1 MAEKR
6 FNSKVDTWIGLLL
19 GFVVIVDVAFVIMLA
34 QGTDSPGA
42 KTGAILTMI
51 AALLL
56 LLWLAFSTYY
66 TVDKQT
72 LRVVSG
78 PFRWKIPLADIQ
90 AVTPSRALWSSPA
103 LSLDRLRV
111 EYGKNRRVLVSPA
124 DKAGFLR
131 ALGQDVE

>member
-6 FNSKVDTWIGLLL
+6 FKSKVDTWIGLLL